1 MAQPSKEKNFLN
13 LGGNDA
19 DVTAIPGVGTN
30 EPIVPQTPP
39 ATADTKAPTSNT
51 SNTSKEFLDVL
62 DTKPEY
68 EQPTDTSSGA
78 SAAKGTQY
86 SWDTQA
92 IDAAQNQYQQDALKA
107 KQDALAN
114 RQTIEQN
121 ALQYQQQA
129 DMMKYANNQNAEK
142 VGWTGGY
149 VLDQNRQME
158 YLKASIQAQMYGA
171 MELQRYGYDS
181 ALSAARLS
189 YDLNQKQFAHQ
200 YYQDAVNVA
209 ISEAQLTGT
218 YFSAETRDMM
228 SQLNVAEQ
236 ELGDLKNLSLE
247 EINEKISTGDL
258 VLSAE
263 QSKALEVKRA
273 ITDWYKANDVSTV
286 GIKTLSAW
294 ETEQNMIRQWAN
306 EQWEMYQA
314 AKDAAQ
320 HTIDTDV
327 NSFIMLDDQG
337 KPIYE
342 GGETPVG
349 SWKTMSGSDII
360 NYIAN
365 EDGSLNSYRQQQFF
379 SYIDSQYPGQ
389 ISAGFAKYCET
400 NGVTP
405 EEYPDKMIEYL
416 TTSDVLGTFLNNKF
430 SSVSSEEATKLFENL
445 NGYTMDVELPDG
457 TIYMYTL
464 ECTTNNSFGTNTG
477 TKSDSSDSDVV
488 ISDKPIL
495 DKTYTE
501 AEGPK
506 LVEDL
511 YKDKEFEKLM
521 TILGQINWEADP
533 SSWFEDVNS
542 PGAQLLKS
550 VPIGNLAENIVS
562 LFKSGK
568 YKKFG
573 EELNK
578 IKSNIIFE
586 LGEENYKILG
596 ATYNKYLSLSDRD
609 KALLTAKEKE
619 MYEGISA
626 FMTGMTNLDNAITQC
641 TKNDTNIVTNGWGY
655 VKDTWSK
662 VGDQWS
668 NMNNLTDFF
677 AAGTQTAGALVE
689 TVIGGVTGTVK
700 WAGEGV
706 VEVGK
711 SIGKGIGKAWK
722 WATNLW

>member
-1 MAQPSKEKNFLN
+1 MAQPSKEKNFVN
-13 LGGNDA
+13 LGGNGV
-19 DVTAIPGVGTN
+19 DVTSIPGVGTN
-30 EPIVPQTPP
+30 EPIVQPETPKVTEP
-39 ATADTKAPTSNT
+39 APNAGTSNA
-51 SNTSKEFLDVL
+51 SKEFLDVL

-236 ELGDLKNLSLE
+236 ELGDLKDLSLE

-342 GGETPVG
+342 GGETPTG
-349 SWKTMSGSDII
+349 SWQTMSGSDII

-389 ISAGFAKYCET
+389 ISTGFSKYCET

-405 EEYPDKMIEYL
+405 EEYPDKMKEYL
-416 TTSDVLGTFLNNKF
+416 ATSDVLSSFLTNKF
-430 SSVSSEEATKLFENL
+430 GSVSSEEAIKLFENL

-457 TIYMYTL
+457 TVYMYRL
-464 ECTTNNSFGTNTG
+464 ECTTNNSFGSGNG
-477 TKSDSSDSDVV
+477 TKDDKDKPLNPTN
-488 ISDKPIL
+488 KPIL
-495 DKTYTE
+495 EKTYTE
-501 AEGPK
+501 AEGDK

-521 TILGQINWEADP
+521 GILGQIDWEADP

-542 PGAQLLKS
+542 PGAQLLKATPAGGL
-550 VPIGNLAENIVS
+550 VENIVS
-562 LFKSGK
+562 LFKGGK
-568 YKKFG
+568 FKQFG
-573 EELNK
+573 DELNK
-578 IKSNIIFE
+578 IKSSIVYE

-609 KALLTAKEKE
+609 KALLPNKQRE

-641 TKNDTNIVTNGWGY
+641 KNNDTNIITNGWGY
-655 VKDTWSK
+655 VKDTWAK
-662 VGDQWS
+662 TGEHWS
-668 NMNNLTDFF
+668 NVNGLTDFG
-677 AAGTQTAGALVE
+677 AALSSTVDSVLE
-689 TVIGGVTGTVK
+689 TVVGGVTGTIK

-711 SIGKGIGKAWK
+711 SIGKGVGKAWN
-722 WATNLW
+722 WVTNLW